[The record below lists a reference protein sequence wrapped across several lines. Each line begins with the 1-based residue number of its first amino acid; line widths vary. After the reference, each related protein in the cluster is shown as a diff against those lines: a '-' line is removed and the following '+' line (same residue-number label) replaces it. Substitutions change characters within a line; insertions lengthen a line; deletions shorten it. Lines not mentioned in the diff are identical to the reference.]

1 MIEAFLLVGS
11 HVKSL
16 AIGGQ
21 QWLKP
26 CHWLVALLEA
36 VPLAGFNSEQMLVP
50 QHFKLTTLWQLEY
63 KMRQYDLAACL
74 FFCAAWRCPEFF
86 FNMECL
92 MNKKRK
98 KVEKDLMNLQCCCRL
113 LLLPHPCRLPSACC
127 CCRLLPEGRCCWCA
141 YHCCAGGGR
150 RLACVRCCWCCCCR
164 QSWGWPAGRTAA
176 RTRGSAA
183 AAAHKSLRWKQ
194 INYFL
199 YS

>member
-74 FFCAAWRCPEFF
+74 FFCTAWRCPEFF
-86 FNMECL
+86 LTWNVWWTKNGKRL
-92 MNKKRK
+92 KKTWWICSAVAASSSSPILAASPQHAVAAGCCQRVAAAGALITAAQGEGEGSLVSAAAGVAAAA
-98 KVEKDLMNLQCCCRL
+98 KVEAGQPVGQQPGPGARL
-113 LLLPHPCRLPSACC
+113 LLL
-127 CCRLLPEGRCCWCA
+127 
-141 YHCCAGGGR
+141 
-150 RLACVRCCWCCCCR
+150 
-164 QSWGWPAGRTAA
+164 RTKVLDEN
-176 RTRGSAA
+176 R
-183 AAAHKSLRWKQ
+183 
-194 INYFL
+194 
-199 YS
+199 

>member
-74 FFCAAWRCPEFF
+74 FFCTAWRCPEFF
-86 FNMECL
+86 FNMVCL

-98 KVEKDLMNLQCCCRL
+98 KVEKDLMNLQCCCL

-164 QSWGWPAGRTAA
+164 QSWGCPAGRTAA

-183 AAAHKSLRWKQ
+183 AAAHKSLRWKK